1 MTEDLTVDDIEDI
14 EEQEN
19 SQEVAELQ
27 SVLIKRCNDANIE
40 AEVREYADGDSYV
53 AVGMPNGRDKRWTMF
68 SSSDAIKNI
77 LSFEFEKFVFLGEF
91 VATANYSAN
100 SIEAVIRPINGMPRH
115 FLQRR
120 LFGEIVEGEDAE
132 PIVLEEKY
140 LGRVIKVEIG
150 TASDAMRLLARG
162 PFGRSGAL
170 CIKISGV
177 NISQHNQSLQ
187 ILRKLSD
194 SLFFQL
200 DLQDGFALSLVRDR
214 RHTRRPGHRPHR
226 RPHERAELE
235 FPKIEFDEGPSSL
248 YWYGRSALGMPLLQF
263 LAFYQVIEYYYP
275 TYSQEEAKRRIRA
288 ILKDP
293 TFRTDRDGDIGK
305 VLTAVSGHGR
315 GFGDERSQ
323 LRATINACVDTNELR
338 EYLEE
343 NEERF
348 EFFSAKQKG
357 LTDHKLPLNNSD
369 ADLRAPVA
377 DLIYDIRC
385 KIVHT
390 KGESSEGEVELLLPF
405 SKEAELLFFDIE
417 LMQYVARKVLIAAG
431 APLSL

>member
-1 MTEDLTVDDIEDI
+1 MSEDLTVDDIEDI
-14 EEQEN
+14 EEQEDP
-19 SQEVAELQ
+19 EELAELQ
-27 SVLIKRCNDANIE
+27 KNLLRRCKNAGIE
-40 AEVREYADGDSYV
+40 AEIREYFENETYV
-53 AVGMPNGRDKRWTMF
+53 AVGMPNGRDKRWTSI
-68 SSSDAIKNI
+68 SSIEAINAW
-77 LSFEFEKFVFLGEF
+77 LNFEFEKYIFLGDF
-91 VATANYSAN
+91 VAIANYSDN
-100 SIEAVIRPINGMPRH
+100 SIEAVIRPINGMPRS
-115 FLQRR
+115 FVQRR
-120 LFGEIVEGEDAE
+120 IFGETPDGEEVE
-132 PIVLEEKY
+132 PIVLEENH
-140 LGRVIKVEIG
+140 LGREIRIEIG
-150 TASDAMRLLARG
+150 EATAPMRLLARG
-162 PFGRSGAL
+162 PFGRNGAL
-170 CIKISGV
+170 SIKISGL

-214 RHTRRPGHRPHR
+214 KHTRRLGHRPR
-226 RPHERAELE
+226 RRQHERAELE
-235 FPKIEFDEGPSSL
+235 FPRIEFDEGPSSL
-248 YWYGRSALGMPLLQF
+248 YWYGRSAIGMPLLQF

-275 TYSQEEAKRRIRA
+275 TYSQEEAKRRIRS

-305 VLTAVSGHGR
+305 VLTAISGHGR

-323 LRATINACVDTNELR
+323 LRATINACIDNNDLR
-338 EYLEE
+338 EFLEE
-343 NEERF
+343 DEERVT
-348 EFFSAKQKG
+348 FFSAKQKG
-357 LTDHKLPLNNSD
+357 LTDHKLPLSNSD

-390 KGESSEGEVELLLPF
+390 KGENPDGEVELLLPF

>member
-1 MTEDLTVDDIEDI
+1 MAEDLTVDVI
-14 EEQEN
+14 EEHEDSEN
-19 SQEVAELQ
+19 SNELSKLQQ
-27 SVLIKRCNDANIE
+27 SLIKRCQAAGIE
-40 AEVREYADGDSYV
+40 AEIREYFENDTYV
-53 AVGMPNGRDKRWTMF
+53 SVALPNGRDTRWTSF
-68 SSSDAIKNI
+68 RSAESIKEV
-77 LSFEFEKFVFLGEF
+77 LELDFENYSFLGDF
-91 VATANYSAN
+91 VAVANYSLGT
-100 SIEAVIRPINGMPRH
+100 IEAVIRPVNGMPRS
-115 FLQRR
+115 FLEQRI
-120 LFGEIVEGEDAE
+120 FGETEDGEEIA
-132 PIVLEEKY
+132 PILLEQSSHGRKIEIR
-140 LGRVIKVEIG
+140 LGY
-150 TASDAMRLLARG
+150 ASDVMRLLAAG
-162 PFGRSGAL
+162 PFSRNGAL
-170 CIKISGV
+170 SISITGLA
-177 NISQHNQSLQ
+177 ISQHNQSLN

-200 DLQDGFALSLVRDR
+200 DLQDGFALSLVKDR
-214 RHTRRPGHRPHR
+214 RFIRRPGHRSRR
-226 RPHERAELE
+226 RPPERAQLE

-275 TYSQEEAKRRIRA
+275 TYSQEEARRRIRA

-323 LRATINACVDTNELR
+323 LRATINACIDPNDLR
-338 EYLEE
+338 NFLEE
-343 NEERF
+343 DDERAD
-348 EFFSAKQKG
+348 FFTAKQKG
-357 LTDHKLPLNNSD
+357 LTDHKLPLANSS

-390 KGESSEGEVELLLPF
+390 KGETPDGEVELLLPF
-405 SKEAELLFFDIE
+405 SKEAELLFYDIE

>member
-1 MTEDLTVDDIEDI
+1 MSEDLTVDDIEDI

-19 SQEVAELQ
+19 PEVLVGLQ
-27 SVLIKRCNDANIE
+27 QSLLKRCKDSDIE
-40 AEVREYADGDSYV
+40 AEIREYFDGDTYV
-53 AVGMPNGRDKRWTMF
+53 AVGMPNGRDKRWTNF
-68 SSSDAIKNI
+68 SSSDAINEI
-77 LSFEFEKFVFLGEF
+77 LSFEFEKYIFLGEF
-91 VATANYSAN
+91 VAIANYSAN
-100 SIEAVIRPINGMPRH
+100 SIEAVIRPINGMPRQ

-120 LFGEIVEGEDAE
+120 IFGEISEGEEID
-132 PIVLEEKY
+132 PIVLEENY
-140 LGRVIKVEIG
+140 LGRSIKIQIG
-150 TASDAMRLLARG
+150 EATESMRLLARG
-162 PFGRSGAL
+162 PFGRNGAL
-170 CIKISGV
+170 SVIISGV

-214 RHTRRPGHRPHR
+214 RHTRPIGHRPR
-226 RPHERAELE
+226 RRSHERAELE

-275 TYSQEEAKRRIRA
+275 TYSQEEAKRRIRS

-323 LRATINACVDTNELR
+323 LRATINACIDTNELR
-338 EYLEE
+338 EFLQKS
-343 NEERF
+343 EERV

-357 LTDHKLPLNNSD
+357 LTDHKLPLSNSS
-369 ADLRAPVA
+369 ADLRAPIA

-405 SKEAELLFFDIE
+405 SKEAELLFLDIE

-431 APLSL
+431 APLAL

>member
-1 MTEDLTVDDIEDI
+1 MSEDLTIDDIEDI
-14 EEQEN
+14 EDIEN
-19 SQEVAELQ
+19 NEEIVQLQ
-27 SVLIKRCNDANIE
+27 QSLIQRCKESRIE
-40 AEVREYADGDSYV
+40 AEIREYFDGDTYV
-53 AVGMPNGRDKRWTMF
+53 AVGMPNGREKRWTDYF
-68 SSSDAIKNI
+68 SAESIKEVLNTDFDKY
-77 LSFEFEKFVFLGEF
+77 SFLGDF
-91 VATANYSAN
+91 VAIANYSAN
-100 SIEAVIRPINGMPRH
+100 TIEAIIRPINGMPRQ
-115 FLQRR
+115 FLHRR
-120 LFGEIVEGEDAE
+120 LFGEVSDGDELE
-132 PIVLEEKY
+132 PLTLEETY
-140 LGRVIKVEIG
+140 LGRPIKIEIG
-150 TASDAMRLLARG
+150 EASETIRLLARG
-162 PFGRSGAL
+162 PFGRNGAL
-170 CIKISGV
+170 SIKILGV

-200 DLQDGFALSLVRDR
+200 DLQDGFTLSLVRDR
-214 RHTRRPGHRPHR
+214 RHTRRPGHRPRR

-275 TYSQEEAKRRIRA
+275 TYSQEEARRRIRS

-305 VLTAVSGHGR
+305 VLSAVSGHGR

-323 LRATINACVDTNELR
+323 LRATINACVDSNDLR
-338 EYLEE
+338 EFLQED
-343 NEERF
+343 EERA
-348 EFFSAKQKG
+348 EFFSAKQKD
-357 LTDHKLPLNNSD
+357 LTDHKLPLKNSD

-377 DLIYDIRC
+377 DLVYDIRC

-417 LMQYVARKVLIAAG
+417 LMQYLARKVLIAAG
-431 APLSL
+431 APISL

>member
-1 MTEDLTVDDIEDI
+1 
-14 EEQEN
+14 
-19 SQEVAELQ
+19 
-27 SVLIKRCNDANIE
+27 
-40 AEVREYADGDSYV
+40 
-53 AVGMPNGRDKRWTMF
+53 
-68 SSSDAIKNI
+68 
-77 LSFEFEKFVFLGEF
+77 
-91 VATANYSAN
+91 
-100 SIEAVIRPINGMPRH
+100 MPRH
-115 FLQRR
+115 FIHRR
-120 LFGEIVEGEDAE
+120 IFGDVPYGEEIE
-132 PIVLEEKY
+132 PIVLEDTY
-140 LGRVIKVEIG
+140 LGRAIRIELGESSEI
-150 TASDAMRLLARG
+150 MRALARG
-162 PFGRSGAL
+162 PFGRRGAFS
-170 CIKISGV
+170 IKISGV

-187 ILRKLSD
+187 VLRKLSD

-200 DLQDGFALSLVRDR
+200 DMQDGFALALVRDR
-214 RHTRRPGHRPHR
+214 RHARRPGR
-226 RPHERAELE
+226 RPGRRTPERAELE
-235 FPKIEFDEGPSSL
+235 FPKIEFDEGPSAL

-275 TYSQEEAKRRIRA
+275 TYSQEEARRRIRA

-293 TFRTDRDGDIGK
+293 TFRMDRDGDIGK

-323 LRATINACVDTNELR
+323 LRATINACIDPNELR
-338 EYLEE
+338 DFLEE
-343 NEERF
+343 DEERA

-357 LTDHKLPLNNSD
+357 LTDHKLPLKNSD
-369 ADLRAPVA
+369 IDLRAPVA

-390 KGESSEGEVELLLPF
+390 KGESSDGEVELLLPF

>member
-1 MTEDLTVDDIEDI
+1 MSEDLTVDDIEDMD
-14 EEQEN
+14 EQEN
-19 SQEVAELQ
+19 PEELAELQ
-27 SVLIKRCNDANIE
+27 EALLKRCNDANIE
-40 AEVREYADGDSYV
+40 AEVREYFDGDTYV
-53 AVGMPNGRDKRWTMF
+53 AIGMPNGRDKRWTSI
-68 SSSDAIKNI
+68 SSSESINEI
-77 LSFEFEKFVFLGEF
+77 LSFEFEKYNFLGDF
-91 VATANYSAN
+91 VAIANYSEN
-100 SIEAVIRPINGMPRH
+100 TIEAVIRPINGMPRSFVH
-115 FLQRR
+115 RR
-120 LFGEIVEGEDAE
+120 IFGEISEGEEIE
-132 PIVLEEKY
+132 PIVLEENY
-140 LGRVIKVEIG
+140 LGRPIKIEIG
-150 TASDAMRLLARG
+150 ETSEPMRILARG
-162 PFGRSGAL
+162 PFGRNGAL
-170 CIKISGV
+170 SIKISGI

-214 RHTRRPGHRPHR
+214 RHVRRPGHRPRR
-226 RPHERAELE
+226 RPPERAELE

-248 YWYGRSALGMPLLQF
+248 YWYGRSTLGMPLLQF

-275 TYSQEEAKRRIRA
+275 TYSQEEAKRRIRS

-305 VLTAVSGHGR
+305 VLAAVSGHGR

-323 LRATINACVDTNELR
+323 LRATINACIDTNDLR
-338 EYLEE
+338 AFLEE
-343 NEERF
+343 DEERA

>member
-1 MTEDLTVDDIEDI
+1 MSEDLTTDDIEDI
-14 EEQEN
+14 DEEGN
-19 SQEVAELQ
+19 PEVLEELQ
-27 SVLIKRCNDANIE
+27 KNLLERCKDAGIETEIKD
-40 AEVREYADGDSYV
+40 YFDGDRYV
-53 AVGMPNGRDKRWTMF
+53 SVGMPNGREKRWTIF
-68 SSSDAIKNI
+68 SSAESISEI
-77 LSFEFEKFVFLGEF
+77 LRYEFEKYIFLGEF
-91 VATANYSAN
+91 VAIANYSDN
-100 SIEAVIRPINGMPRH
+100 TIEAVIRPINGMSRS
-115 FLQRR
+115 FIYRR
-120 LFGEIVEGEDAE
+120 IFGEIEEGEDID
-132 PIVLEEKY
+132 PIILEESY
-140 LGRVIKVEIG
+140 LGRAIKIEIG
-150 TASDAMRLLARG
+150 EASEILRLLAKG

-170 CIKISGV
+170 SIKISGV

-214 RHTRRPGHRPHR
+214 RHTRRPGYRPRR
-226 RPHERAELE
+226 RPPERAELE

-248 YWYGRSALGMPLLQF
+248 YWYGRSAVGMPLLQF

-275 TYSQEEAKRRIRA
+275 TYSQEEARRRIRA

-323 LRATINACVDTNELR
+323 LRATINACIDTNELR
-338 EYLEE
+338 GFLEE
-343 NEERF
+343 DQERS

-390 KGESSEGEVELLLPF
+390 KGESSDGEVELLLPF

-417 LMQYVARKVLIAAG
+417 LMQFVARKVLIAAG

>member
-1 MTEDLTVDDIEDI
+1 MPEDLTPDDLEDI
-14 EEQEN
+14 EEPED
-19 SQEVAELQ
+19 SAELAKLQ
-27 SVLIKRCNDANIE
+27 QALLKRCKDANIE
-40 AEVREYADGDSYV
+40 TEVKEYFDGNTYV
-53 AVGMPNGRDKRWTMF
+53 AIGMPNGRDKRWISAV
-68 SSSDAIKNI
+68 SSESIKEI
-77 LSFEFEKFVFLGEF
+77 LGFEFEKYSFLGDF
-91 VATANYSAN
+91 VAIANYSEN
-100 SIEAVIRPINGMPRH
+100 TIEAVIRPINGMPRQ
-115 FLQRR
+115 FLHRR
-120 LFGEIVEGEDAE
+120 IFGEISEGEVVE
-132 PIVLEEKY
+132 PIALEENY
-140 LGRVIKVEIG
+140 LGRPIKVELG
-150 TASDAMRLLARG
+150 EASDQMRVLAKG
-162 PFGRSGAL
+162 PFGRNGAL
-170 CIKISGV
+170 SIKISGI

-214 RHTRRPGHRPHR
+214 RYVRRPGHRPGR
-226 RPHERAELE
+226 RAPERAKLA
-235 FPKIEFDEGPSSL
+235 FPKIEFDEGPISL

-275 TYSQEEAKRRIRA
+275 TYSQEEAKRRIRS

-305 VLTAVSGHGR
+305 VLAAVSGHGR

-323 LRATINACVDTNELR
+323 LRATINACIDPNDLR
-338 EYLEE
+338 AFFEE
-343 NEERF
+343 DEERV

-357 LTDHKLPLNNSD
+357 LTDQKLTLKNSD

-390 KGESSEGEVELLLPF
+390 KGEISEGEVELLLPF

-417 LMQYVARKVLIAAG
+417 LIQYIARKVLIAAG
-431 APLSL
+431 VPLSL